1 MPEGQKLQFRKRIL
15 LFSIFLLI
23 SVFIWFLNALGR
35 NYTAQI
41 EYPLVYTDIPEDR
54 VLVGDLPE
62 NLDLRINALGYAL
75 LRYKVLKKPVP
86 VSHKISSYRMNHLGQ
101 DTTRAYVL
109 TRYLKDQISSQLPP
123 ELQLLEIKPDT
134 LHFQF
139 AKRITRMVPVKPDL
153 SFQLDKQFTTING
166 IQLNPDSVTVSGPDA
181 ILDTLRY
188 ISTERVD
195 LGLLTKNYGDKIR
208 LNKINGLELSSSR
221 VDCDITLE
229 KYTEVQLYIPIEV
242 LGLPDTLSMQTF
254 PSRIKFTCNV
264 GLSKYDWVT
273 DHLFSAVVDYSA
285 VDEQKKEMLVSL
297 QNIPSYLLNYEYY
310 PRTVEF
316 LISRK

>member
-1 MPEGQKLQFRKRIL
+1 M
-15 LFSIFLLI
+15 FSIFLLI
-23 SVFIWFLNALGR
+23 SILIWFLNALGR
-35 NYTAQI
+35 NYTTQI

-54 VLVGDLPE
+54 VFVGDLPE
-62 NLDLRINALGYAL
+62 NLDLRINAVGYAL

-86 VSHKISSYRMNHLGQ
+86 ISFKISSYRMNNFGM

-109 TRYLKDQISSQLPP
+109 TRYLKDQISSQLPL

-139 AKRITRMVPVKPDL
+139 ARRITRMIPVRPDL
-153 SFQLDKQFTTING
+153 YFELDKQFTTING
-166 IQLNPDSVTVSGPDA
+166 TQVNPDSVTVSGPDV
-181 ILDTLRY
+181 ILDTLGY
-188 ISTERVD
+188 ISTEKVD
-195 LGLLTKNYGDKIR
+195 LGLLTRNYSDKIR
-208 LNKINGLELSSSR
+208 LKKINGLEFSSSR
-221 VDCDITLE
+221 VDCVIELE
-229 KYTEVQLYIPIEV
+229 KYTEVQLYIPIQV

-254 PSRIKFTCNV
+254 PSKIKFTCNV

-273 DHLFSAVVDYSA
+273 NNLFSAVVDYSA
-285 VDEQKKEMLVSL
+285 MDEQKKELLVSI
-297 QNIPSYLLNYEYY
+297 QNIPSFLLNYEYY